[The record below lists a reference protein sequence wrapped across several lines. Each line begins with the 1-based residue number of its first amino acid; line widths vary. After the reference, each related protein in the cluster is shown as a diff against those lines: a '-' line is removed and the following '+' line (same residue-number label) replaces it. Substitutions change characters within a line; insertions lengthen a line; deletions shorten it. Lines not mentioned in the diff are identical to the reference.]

1 MFGLENRLVTALEFY
16 HLDFTRPAA
25 ANFPFDQITLVDP
38 FRGYYGL
45 LTTQRQTTTIDSF
58 AINLEDRL
66 KPTQDFALIVSNL
79 RQYARHLPG
88 AQLTDRRYAT
98 WSDPSYPDQIFPGA
112 PRTCEIET
120 FFKF

>member
-66 KPTQDFALIVSNL
+66 KLAQDFALIGGL
-79 RQYARHLPG
+79 RYYFIDIPK
-88 AQLTDRRYAT
+88 
-98 WSDPSYPDQIFPGA
+98 SPS
-112 PRTCEIET
+112 
-120 FFKF
+120 